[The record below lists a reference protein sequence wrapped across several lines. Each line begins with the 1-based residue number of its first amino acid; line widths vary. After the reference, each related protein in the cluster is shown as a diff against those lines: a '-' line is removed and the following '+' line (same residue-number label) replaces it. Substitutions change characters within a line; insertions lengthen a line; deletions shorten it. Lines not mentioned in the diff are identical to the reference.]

1 VGTAW
6 RKALHFT
13 ATVKRNTTS
22 VSASGATTFVYS
34 TVLSGVLCS
43 VQNNTGRMKQDDEAQ
58 IGGRKKT
65 VLFGE
70 EMLGLLRQND
80 LIVLE
85 SSADAGATYRL
96 VNVHEV
102 VDPNAPHVECQAEQY
117 VPAGRD

>member
-1 VGTAW
+1 MGTAW

-22 VSASGATTFVYS
+22 VSASGATRFVYA
-34 TVLSGVLCS
+34 TLLTGVLCS
-43 VQNNTGRMKQDDEAQ
+43 VQNATGRMKQDDEAQ
-58 IGGRKKT
+58 IGGRKKS

-70 EMLGLLRQND
+70 EMIGQLQQND

-85 SSADAGATYRL
+85 SGDVGATYRL